1 MNNEYMIFKEHAI
14 VQFRSITIK
23 LLWSLNTLRKVMNFY
38 VLILDLFY
46 IYEYISCIYIYMY
59 HVLAWCSD
67 PLGLEL
73 EMILSVDVK
82 NRT

>member
-1 MNNEYMIFKEHAI
+1 MIFKEHAI

-46 IYEYISCIYIYMY
+46 IYEYISCIYICTMY
-59 HVLAWCSD
+59 LPGVQIPWDWS
-67 PLGLEL
+67 
-73 EMILSVDVK
+73 
-82 NRT
+82 

>member
-46 IYEYISCIYIYMY
+46 IYMSIFPAYIY
-59 HVLAWCSD
+59 VPCTCLVFRSPGTGVRNDFEC
-67 PLGLEL
+67 GC
-73 EMILSVDVK
+73 
-82 NRT
+82 